1 MANSVEA
8 RVSRI
13 FRLSCAVRWT
23 AAVDDWLAGQPGEL
37 GGLALTWF
45 TQLRGCGDDV
55 LELLHDGC
63 PIACIHDVP
72 FAYVNVFK
80 AHVNVG
86 FFAGADLPDPAA
98 LLEGSGKRM
107 RHVKLRPPAEIDADA
122 LRGLIAAAY
131 QNARAIV
138 ANDCR

>member
-1 MANSVEA
+1 MESRKS
-8 RVSRI
+8 RVNRV
-13 FRLSCAVRWT
+13 FRLSGAVPRAWT
-23 AAVDDWLAGQPGEL
+23 VDDWLAGQPDEL
-37 GGLALTWF
+37 RDLALTWF
-45 TQLRGCGDDV
+45 THLRGCGDDV

-63 PIACIHDVP
+63 PVACIQDVP
-72 FAYVNVFK
+72 FAYVNAFK

-98 LLEGSGKRM
+98 LLKGSGKRM
-107 RHVKLRPPAEIDADA
+107 RHVKLRPPAEIDAGA

-131 QNARAIV
+131 ANARAIV

>member
-1 MANSVEA
+1 MKSPVN
-8 RVSRI
+8 RI
-13 FRLSCAVRWT
+13 FRLSGAVAWAST
-23 AAVDDWLAGQPGEL
+23 VDDWLAGQPDEL
-37 GGLALTWF
+37 RDLALTWF

-55 LELLHDGC
+55 LELVHDGC
-63 PIACIHDVP
+63 PVACVQDVP

-107 RHVKLRPPAEIDADA
+107 RHVKLRPPAKIDAGRCA
-122 LRGLIAAAY
+122 G
-131 QNARAIV
+131 
-138 ANDCR
+138 